1 VGFAP
6 GGRQLDQQICFR
18 PKMTVRFRASWRSN
32 ESISPPPSI
41 VGGGPDHFISLV
53 TISVTGTVGLE
64 ESNKGAGFVIGL
76 PPA

>member
-32 ESISPPPSI
+32 EIYLAAPSI

-53 TISVTGTVGLE
+53 TISVTGTVGWRKATRAQAL
-64 ESNKGAGFVIGL
+64 
-76 PPA
+76 